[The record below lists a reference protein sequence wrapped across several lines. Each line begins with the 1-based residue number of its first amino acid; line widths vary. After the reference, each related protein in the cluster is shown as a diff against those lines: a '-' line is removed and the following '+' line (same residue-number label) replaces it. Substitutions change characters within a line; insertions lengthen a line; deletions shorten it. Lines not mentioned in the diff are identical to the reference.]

1 MNSKLDL
8 GQQALLKKIDNKII
22 YKLISVMKLPMVLI
36 SGIKI
41 DSITEEICSTSVRY
55 RYINKNP
62 FNSTYFAVL
71 SMAAELST
79 GALALL
85 SAGGVNSDISFIIT
99 GMEAKFVKK
108 AKGRTTFICKQ
119 GHELLDAA
127 VEARKKPESQSQA
140 VKTEGYNEEGELV
153 AEFKFTWSFRKRKG
167 T

>member
-108 AKGRTTFICKQ
+108 DENGFVYPLKITKRIEDDFKTFITPEWQ
-119 GHELLDAA
+119 EELFNL
-127 VEARKKPESQSQA
+127 E
-140 VKTEGYNEEGELV
+140 
-153 AEFKFTWSFRKRKG
+153 
-167 T
+167 